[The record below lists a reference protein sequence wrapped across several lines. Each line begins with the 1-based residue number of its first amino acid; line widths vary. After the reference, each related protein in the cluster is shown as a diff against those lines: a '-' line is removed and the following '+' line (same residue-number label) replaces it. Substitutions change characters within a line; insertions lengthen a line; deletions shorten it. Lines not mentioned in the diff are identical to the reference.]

1 MFLFPSLPRSREGQR
16 PATWPFV
23 AVLFLLS
30 SSGHA
35 ADFPPLTL
43 DEAMQRAAAHAPGLD
58 AQAARLLA
66 AQEDAARAG
75 RLPDPVLSAG
85 IDNLTVTGA
94 DAFRL
99 GADEMTMQRIG
110 VMQAWPSKWLRAAE
124 REVARAQA
132 NAISDE
138 SVWVKRQ
145 VERAAGDAW
154 IASWAAEKE
163 RAFLQAQRE
172 DAERAARIAE
182 AQLANGS
189 GSAASALAADVA
201 GADLESQLLAAETAV
216 NAARAG
222 LTRWLGDR
230 AQAGLAAA
238 PDFGSLTL
246 PPARLLSSV
255 GSHAE
260 LAGWNARERA
270 AEAAIEVARAR
281 KRPRVAFG
289 ASYGTRVAGLPD
301 MATFEV
307 TIDLPVFAR
316 NRQDRDIAAR
326 RAEADAVHAEREE
339 ATREHR
345 ETVERLLATWT
356 GLRSEHARLIER
368 VLPLAQ
374 DRREVALAAYANGE
388 PIQAWLDARRDEVAL
403 RRRAVQTEAALAR
416 AWLQLNT
423 LSATDANTRIVP

>member
-1 MFLFPSLPRSREGQR
+1 MFFSSSPRSRPGQR
-16 PATWPFV
+16 TAIGSLAV
-23 AVLFLLS
+23 VLFVLS
-30 SSGHA
+30 SSVPA
-35 ADFPPLTL
+35 ADSPPLTL
-43 DEAMQRAAAHAPGLD
+43 EEAMQRATENAPRLD
-58 AQAARLLA
+58 AQTARLRA

-94 DAFRL
+94 EAFRL

-110 VMQAWPSKWLRAAE
+110 VTQAWPSKRLRTAE
-124 REVARAQA
+124 RTVAHAQA
-132 NAISDE
+132 SAIADE
-138 SVWVKRQ
+138 SIWVKRQ
-145 VERAAGDAW
+145 VERSAGEAW
-154 IASWAAEKE
+154 IELWAAEKE
-163 RAFLQAQRE
+163 LAFLQAQRE

-182 AQLANGS
+182 AQLASGS
-189 GSAASALAADVA
+189 GSAASALAAEVA
-201 GADLESQLLAAETAV
+201 GADLESQLVAAETAV
-216 NAARAG
+216 IAARAG

-230 AQAGLAAA
+230 AQAELAPG
-238 PDFGSLTL
+238 PDLGSLSL
-246 PPARLLSSV
+246 PPARLLASA

-260 LAGWNARERA
+260 LAAWNARERT

-281 KRPRVAFG
+281 KRPQVAFG
-289 ASYGTRVAGLPD
+289 ASYGARVAGLPD

-307 TIDLPVFAR
+307 TLDLPVFAR

-326 RAEADAVHAEREE
+326 RAEAEAVHAEREE

-345 ETVERLLATWT
+345 ETVERLLATWA
-356 GLRSEHARLIER
+356 GLRSERARLIER

-423 LSATDANTRIVP
+423 LSATGTDTGIVP